1 MNQDSLVDFPASPV
15 PPPASTP
22 INSAQPGGGWVMG
35 LEERWAAC
43 RRWWIRNLF
52 KDHLRRFDARRMGD
66 ANGERDERIIDQR
79 DLKFLRPVSPVTFEG
94 PDPWAWRGKLGL
106 ARLGLGEVTVFSL
119 LLAPCWIAHAV
130 LALTVHPA
138 WWVGFFPFLFW
149 HLFTIA
155 FFRDPERAIPQGDHL
170 IVSPADG
177 VVTSTD
183 EVEMPDFPGGR
194 ALRVSIFLS
203 VFSVHINRAPFAM
216 KTAAVRYYPG
226 LFLDARHADCAE
238 RNEQLWLDGLA
249 ARNGLP
255 IRMKQISGAIARRIV
270 CWTKP
275 GDNLAAGERFGLIKF
290 GSRTDLL
297 LPVDSATLKVKKGDG
312 VWGGSTV
319 LGEWKS

>member
-1 MNQDSLVDFPASPV
+1 
-15 PPPASTP
+15 
-22 INSAQPGGGWVMG
+22 MG
-35 LEERWAAC
+35 LEERWAGL
-43 RRWWIRNLF
+43 RRRLIRAF
-52 KDHLRRFDARRMGD
+52 FPDHLRRFNARRLGD
-66 ANGERDERIIDQR
+66 DPALPDERIIDQR

-119 LLAPCWIAHAV
+119 LLAPCWMAHAA

-155 FFRDPERAIPQGDHL
+155 FFRDPERAIPAGDNL
-170 IVSPADG
+170 ILSPADG
-177 VVTSTD
+177 VITSTD
-183 EVEMPDFPGGR
+183 EIEMPDFPGGK

-203 VFSVHINRAPFAM
+203 VFSVHINRSPFAM
-216 KTAAVRYYPG
+216 KAAVVRYYPG

-275 GDNLAAGERFGLIKF
+275 GDNLKAGERFGLIKF

-297 LPVDSATLKVKKGDG
+297 LPAGSATLKVKKGDG

-319 LGEWKS
+319 LGEWKN